1 MKGCIEVFQ
10 TLRMLQ
16 EIVSGLME
24 KSGYENLGSEQTH
37 VLRPLGDYFPEKT
50 C

>member
-1 MKGCIEVFQ
+1 MKRCIDFFR
-10 TLRMLQ
+10 TLRLLQ
-16 EIVSGLME
+16 EIVSELME
-24 KSGYENLGSEQTH
+24 KYENLGSEQAH